1 VGRNRKIWNRTS
13 SGRPSLCR
21 DSVRH
26 ASPLRGGLKAHI
38 LLDEQA
44 QGEEGPIK
52 MIDPEKVPKEPS
64 ALLEGFE
71 WVTMDLSQNS
81 QVR

>member
-1 VGRNRKIWNRTS
+1 M
-13 SGRPSLCR
+13 
-21 DSVRH
+21 
-26 ASPLRGGLKAHI
+26 KAHI
-38 LLDEQA
+38 LSDEQA

-52 MIDPEKVPKEPS
+52 MIDPEQVPKEPS

-71 WVTMDLSQNS
+71 WVTMDLSQTT